1 MRNFGIHLILLC
13 VPVLALQAPSSNSK
27 RPLHQENFK
36 TIIDRYLFIDDF
48 TVKPPE
54 REISEEL
61 FWKYQLPFP
70 KTDFA
75 IDDQID
81 DAAKEIP
88 ATPGS
93 GVEFFHINRGRVLF
107 LNGNYGDAQNTWLAG
122 RARFGDKWN
131 YDRRQDYFLSLV
143 FMKIGMDKIRKEK
156 VDWKD
161 HSVRGILANA
171 ATFLSWALLIKE
183 SKDDTVMDQ
192 IAPKQF
198 YNLAAIYYN
207 YGRYGAAFGAAKK
220 GLDYLRKTGR
230 TEYRSRLQ
238 RILAESFIQNRSYL
252 EAVQV
257 FDTAL
262 RHDSDPKQAS
272 EIFAR
277 VADIYFDLNNYEL
290 AETNYALA
298 NRVDNE
304 IDRIKPSQFV
314 LRGEALFWLGQFSE
328 AAKMLNYA
336 IEFAAA
342 NNVTEPLS
350 DQYEGFARLRLADSY
365 LAMKRLDDAKL
376 EYGRV
381 SHEFGPSEAGKIAKI
396 RSACLEMPDFGPAD
410 QDRNVEHSRNL
421 LNSSKDMDIP
431 EPARELAWACHV
443 LSYTERERTPEMIAR
458 VREFYEKYPFSR
470 RFLRMMVDPV
480 VEVQASQLTKFIE
493 ANDPYSATQF
503 FESTRQ
509 LLFKTISDKLGRDL
523 FIAFMDTYKP
533 SKATEFVDA
542 FMKTEPSS
550 PTKDIRLVTYY
561 SEVFGE
567 KFATRIK
574 KPNAP
579 ELVVAKRLTKE
590 MPAIPAGDW
599 ASIYLNRIK
608 ATPAILL
615 HSAWIYQ
622 LETQWAKSDEKLT
635 CTLVYPSLVRL
646 LNEGSVLWDQTRR
659 EREVRE
665 FVTAQLPDMFRKDE
679 KCAIS
684 IMELEFGL
692 FEDRPAELA
701 NLYRQRE
708 SWPMLEDIVA
718 LYWSVAESL
727 KLKGQHDQATAIF
740 RMIAEKGPA
749 DSSKV
754 RFAKLRLD
762 KTKTE
767 FEKIWQ

>member
-1 MRNFGIHLILLC
+1 MRNFGIHLILLF
-13 VPVLALQAPSSNSK
+13 VSALALPASSANSK
-27 RPLHQENFK
+27 RPLHQEDFK
-36 TIIDRYLFIDDF
+36 TIIDNYLFIDDF

-61 FWKYQLPFP
+61 FWKYTLPFP
-70 KTDFA
+70 KIDFA

-81 DAAKEIP
+81 NPDKEIP

-93 GVEFFHINRGRVLF
+93 GVEFFHINRGRVMF
-107 LNGNYGDAQNTWLAG
+107 LSGNFIDAQNTWLAG

-143 FMKIGMDKIRKEK
+143 FMKIGMDKIRKDK
-156 VDWKD
+156 VAWKD

-183 SKDDTVMDQ
+183 SKDDPVMDQ
-192 IAPKQF
+192 VAPKQF

-220 GLDYLRKTGR
+220 GLDFLRKTGR

-252 EAVQV
+252 ESVQV

-262 RHDSDPKQAS
+262 RHDSDAKQAS

-298 NRVDNE
+298 NRVDKE
-304 IDRIKPSQFV
+304 IDRINPSQFV

-342 NNVTEPLS
+342 NNASEPLS
-350 DQYEGFARLRLADSY
+350 DLYEGFARLRLADAY
-365 LAMKRLDDAKL
+365 LAMKRREDAKL

-381 SHEFGPSEAGKIAKI
+381 SHEFGQIEAGKIAKI

-421 LNSSKDMDIP
+421 LSASKDMDIP

-443 LSYTERERTPEMIAR
+443 LSYTERERTKEMIGR
-458 VREFYEKYPFSR
+458 VKEFYEKYPYSR
-470 RFLRMMVDPV
+470 RFLKMMIAPV

-493 ANDPYSATQF
+493 AKDPYSATQF
-503 FESTRQ
+503 FESTREI
-509 LLFKTISDKLGRDL
+509 LFKTITDQLASDL
-523 FIAFMDTYKP
+523 FIAYMDTYQP
-533 SKATEFVDA
+533 TKAREFVDA
-542 FMKTEPSS
+542 FVKIESQS
-550 PTKDIRLVTYY
+550 PAKDIRLAAYY
-561 SEVFGE
+561 AEVLGE
-567 KFATRIK
+567 KFKARSTK
-574 KPNAP
+574 SSSA
-579 ELVVAKRLTKE
+579 ELAVAKRLTNE
-590 MPAIPAGDW
+590 TPTLVSSDW
-599 ASIYLNRIK
+599 NSMYMNRIK
-608 ATPAILL
+608 ATPSILL
-615 HSAWIYQ
+615 HSSWIYK
-622 LETQWAKSDEKLT
+622 LESQWAKSDEKLV
-635 CTLVYPSLVRL
+635 CTLVYPSLVRIH
-646 LNEGSVLWDQTRR
+646 NEGSILWDKARR
-659 EREVRE
+659 EQEVRE

-692 FEDRPAELA
+692 FEDRPVELA
-701 NLYRQRE
+701 RLYLQRD
-708 SWPMLEDIVA
+708 SWPLLEDIVA

-727 KLKGQHDQATAIF
+727 KLNGKNEEAMAVF
-740 RMIAEKGPA
+740 RIIAEKGPA

-762 KTKTE
+762 KSKTE